1 MWWIFT
7 TECKGIGIEDTNMAS
22 YIRNMGVYIT
32 SRKMALKK
40 WLLNEDSI
48 SSESFDNAPNR
59 IMELRRLDL

>member
-1 MWWIFT
+1 
-7 TECKGIGIEDTNMAS
+7 MAS